1 MNLPVALLSLVVAF
15 SINFATRAS
24 DLNTTEAMPSDNNN
38 QTHQEPT
45 VDPDVGTYDVNTPR
59 IEILEE
65 LTTNSSSLIPQ
76 CEPFLYDN
84 TPEDT
89 QSTESITDTTLLKQ
103 SDEDVRS
110 ETIENIPTEESK
122 AITQEDID
130 FAALIEQINNLSKE
144 EHRDTPSTTI
154 THTNTPTSTTN
165 NTHKQEIDTTTE
177 KKKERLSRI
186 LEKLSEGQD
195 SKRSKTNGHTQ
206 NLQKLT
212 TQYLVNKQ
220 QATASSRAKTSSL
233 VEQFST
239 GIFYTIVTGFVGVL
253 AQQGIEKFLQWAA
266 ARGLKVTIPEES
278 FDSLPAREI
287 IPQELVD
294 VVDDITN
301 QVLAKKLSIEDVPLT
316 VRSRTDRALAALQLT
331 GGAGNG
337 KTFLVNAAMGEI
349 HKKLKAAGHPGIRM
363 ISLSGGDFFFTYF
376 GEGKRA
382 MKATFYKA
390 RELRDQGYFAVHYI
404 DEAHTLSENKSNK
417 AGSGTT
423 NVSAEVANVFKIN
436 ATSKKNAGIAIVAST
451 NMGFDD
457 VAIDRRYD
465 NKIEIKAID
474 TYAKKVATLRGVL
487 RLRFGAAGNSIEQS
501 IIESVA
507 SKLPNVSLDTMFL
520 LAEETRRQ
528 ASIDPTHTNKNTL
541 TEKHFNKASEIIME
555 KIRYQKLKEH
565 PDNLP
570 KLLSE
575 TPGIWNKMTNTTE
588 WFLDHGGKA
597 ITDGVKSSIV
607 QIVTLALLLPKTLI
621 FG

>member
-1 MNLPVALLSLVVAF
+1 MNLPVALLSLVVVF
-15 SINFATRAS
+15 SINFTTHAS
-24 DLNTTEAMPSDNNN
+24 DLDTTETVPSGNNN

-45 VDPDVGTYDVNTPR
+45 VNPDVGTYDADTPL
-59 IEILEE
+59 IEIPEE
-65 LTTNSSSLIPQ
+65 LITTISSLIPQ
-76 CEPFLYDN
+76 SEPFLYDN
-84 TPEDT
+84 ASEDT
-89 QSTESITDTTLLKQ
+89 QSTESISDTTLVKQ
-103 SDEDVRS
+103 SEETVHS
-110 ETIENIPTEESK
+110 ETVEHIPTEESSTV
-122 AITQEDID
+122 TQEDID
-130 FAALIEQINNLSKE
+130 FAALIEQINNLSKA
-144 EHRDTPSTTI
+144 EHRDTPATEVP
-154 THTNTPTSTTN
+154 HTNTPTSTTDGA
-165 NTHKQEIDTTTE
+165 HKQEIDTSTE

-186 LEKLSEGQD
+186 LEKLSDTPGAKRGKAGVPAQD
-195 SKRSKTNGHTQ
+195 
-206 NLQKLT
+206 LYKLT

-220 QATASSRAKTSSL
+220 QAAIHTKTQTNNL
-233 VEQFST
+233 VAQIGT
-239 GIFYTIVTGFVGVL
+239 GIFYTAVTGVVGILV
-253 AQQGIEKFLQWAA
+253 QQGVEKFLQWAA
-266 ARGLKVTIPEES
+266 ARGLQVTVPEES

-287 IPQELVD
+287 IPQELIDTVN
-294 VVDDITN
+294 DITN
-301 QVLAKKLSIEDVPLT
+301 QVLAKKLSIDDVPLT

-349 HKKLKAAGHPGIRM
+349 HKKLRAAGHPGIRM

-417 AGSGTT
+417 VGSGST

-451 NMGFDD
+451 NIGFDD

-465 NKIEIKAID
+465 NKIEIKPID
-474 TYAKKVATLRGVL
+474 TYEKKVATLRGVL
-487 RLRFGAAGNSIEQS
+487 RLRFGTAANNIPQS
-501 IIESVA
+501 IIQTVA
-507 SKLPNVSLDTMFL
+507 SKLPTVSLDTMFL

-565 PDNLP
+565 SDNLP
-570 KLLSE
+570 KMWIE
-575 TPGIWNKMTNTTE
+575 TPGIWNTVTNTKE
-588 WFLDHGGKA
+588 WILEHGGKA
-597 ITDGVKSSIV
+597 VTDGVKSTIV
-607 QIVTLALLLPKTLI
+607 QLVTLTLLLPKTLI